1 MLLSVIPPCLHC
13 KLLSSQVRGSRPDTL
28 AYDNGGIPARSTC
41 NTFNL
46 LLLGVFQQAHLP
58 GHTNPWLSVKCCKL
72 TYPIHCNCKYGI
84 EFINNITLLYT
95 SVKRKKT
102 LF

>member
-1 MLLSVIPPCLHC
+1 MLKIRYTT
-13 KLLSSQVRGSRPDTL
+13 LLALQVTYISSTRLTPDTL

-41 NTFNL
+41 TTFNL

-58 GHTNPWLSVKCCKL
+58 GHTNPWLSAKCCKL
-72 TYPIHCNCKYGI
+72 TYPIHCNCKYVI
-84 EFINNITLLYT
+84 QLINNITALYT
-95 SVKRKKT
+95 FVKCKKT